1 MDPSFI
7 NHITPGE
14 STVLDESAD
23 INIWGTPAKL
33 TSFGYKWRDD
43 KCSNAGDSENSSIH
57 PKPKKKRAALCLYGG
72 ISPYTNPLVGH
83 SQSSN
88 ISDLSNIDWAA
99 TLYDTNL
106 LPEGDF
112 ELDLF
117 IHSWSETYFCTIARS
132 YDGTRFNVRSIIAEP
147 NDRHMK
153 ELIPQI
159 KDQNQTEN
167 GHNIPPRRQS
177 RISGQLSMYFSMN
190 KVLAQAL
197 DYSNNHCGFEYDLL
211 IAARPD
217 VLLAEPITLH
227 NNKDGTE
234 TSLQL
239 ALNPHSNVVLHSHIV
254 NAWKGE
260 YIGFGDYHYIF
271 NAANARTFV
280 EKMFPSPDQKWPEI
294 AKLRNQ
300 IVSHS

>member
-1 MDPSFI
+1 M
-7 NHITPGE
+7 
-14 STVLDESAD
+14 
-23 INIWGTPAKL
+23 
-33 TSFGYKWRDD
+33 
-43 KCSNAGDSENSSIH
+43 
-57 PKPKKKRAALCLYGG
+57 CLYGG
-72 ISPYTNPLVGH
+72 ISPYTKQLAKSTGTPD
-83 SQSSN
+83 

-99 TLYDTNL
+99 TLYDMNL

-159 KDQNQTEN
+159 KDQNQIKN
-167 GHNIPPRRQS
+167 GHDIPPRHQPF
-177 RISGQLSMYFSMN
+177 ISGQLSMYFSMN

-217 VLLAEPITLH
+217 VLLAEPITFYTITKMAQKPVCNLH
-227 NNKDGTE
+227 
-234 TSLQL
+234 
-239 ALNPHSNVVLHSHIV
+239 
-254 NAWKGE
+254 
-260 YIGFGDYHYIF
+260 
-271 NAANARTFV
+271 
-280 EKMFPSPDQKWPEI
+280 
-294 AKLRNQ
+294 
-300 IVSHS
+300 